1 MRYWFWW
8 LAFFLSSAHFDVIAQ
23 SAPLTAA
30 QWLQAME
37 HALKTS
43 TFQGTLVYAGT
54 NRVDT
59 LKVFHSVLNG
69 VEQEHIISLDEPV
82 REVIRDRSRIF
93 CFIQEQRSGR
103 VSAIM
108 STKSWLGLPSAL
120 KHTSRHYSLQ
130 LGKQQAVMERPTQIV
145 TIQPKDSL
153 RYQRKLW
160 IDQASLIPIKTQIID
175 NSGRVLEQLIFAKLS
190 TNEPIPH
197 SQFQLPDDSKSYQWA
212 IQKTESIPEHQQRW
226 QLVDKPVGFNV
237 VKYMRQQNKADSSQ
251 VTHIL
256 LSDGVSLISVY
267 VDSQTEIVESQLETY
282 TIGAINLVTSV
293 RNGYRLTVLGEVPEQ
308 TIQPIL
314 DGIKLIQ

>member
-1 MRYWFWW
+1 MRCLFLW
-8 LAFFLSSAHFDVIAQ
+8 LAFVLSSVQLDAFAQ
-23 SAPLTAA
+23 TVPLTAL

-69 VEQEHIISLDEPV
+69 VEHEHIISLDEPV

-108 STKSWLGLPSAL
+108 STKSWLGLPSGF

-190 TNEPIPH
+190 TNQPIPRA
-197 SQFQLPDDSKSYQWA
+197 QFQLPEDSKSYQWA
-212 IQKTESIPEHQQRW
+212 VQKTELIPEHLQRW
-226 QLVDKPVGFNV
+226 QIVNKPLGFNV
-237 VKYMRQQNKADSSQ
+237 VKYMRQQNKADSGQ

-267 VDSQTEIVESQLETY
+267 VDAQAGTVESQLETY